1 MLLSGIFLQMGIW
14 VRNFAI
20 LLFVTEQTDKDPL
33 AISMYQTASS
43 IFMIL
48 GPMILGGGIR

>member
-33 AISMYQTASS
+33 AISMYQTTSS